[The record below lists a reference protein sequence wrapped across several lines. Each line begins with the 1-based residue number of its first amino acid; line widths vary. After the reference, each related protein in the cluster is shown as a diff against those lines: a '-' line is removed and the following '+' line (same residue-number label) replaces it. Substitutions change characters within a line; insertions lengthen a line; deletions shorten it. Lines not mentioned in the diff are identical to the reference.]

1 MAVLKHLSSKSA
13 DYSKALEYLMFQ
25 HNERTQKPIL
35 DEKGNMVLRDEY
47 YLDGLNC
54 HPFSFDQE
62 CMQLNLRFHKNQG
75 YGEIKTHQKKN
86 PA

>member
-1 MAVLKHLSSKSA
+1 MAVLKHLSSKSVE
-13 DYSKALEYLMFQ
+13 YSKALEYLIFQ

-35 DEKGNMVLRDEY
+35 DDKGNMILREKY

-54 HPFSFDQE
+54 HPFSFDRE

-75 YGEIKTHQKKN
+75 
-86 PA
+86 